1 MTETTRIIVLPPP
14 PRPQPQFSYDY
25 ANQMNRW
32 LTALQEQ
39 LQGVYYLRGG
49 GLWLSPDSLPVS
61 GYGLKPGEVFAND
74 GILTIAR
81 EGDVWAGGV
90 GVEASVTSVTVS

>member
-74 GILTIAR
+74 GILTMVR
-81 EGDVWAGGV
+81 VGDVWAGG
-90 GVEASVTSVTVS
+90 ELVTVSVGDVVVN